1 MKRQTDK
8 DKINK
13 DKETEGWRYRQMKIQ
28 TDKEKTYR

>member
-13 DKETEGWRYRQMKIQ
+13 DKETDRWRDRQMKRQ